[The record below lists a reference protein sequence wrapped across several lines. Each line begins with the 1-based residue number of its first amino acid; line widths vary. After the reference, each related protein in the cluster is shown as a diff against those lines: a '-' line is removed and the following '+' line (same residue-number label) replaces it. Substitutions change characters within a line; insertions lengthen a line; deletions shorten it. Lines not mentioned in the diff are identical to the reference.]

1 MSSNSNFAGD
11 ALICG
16 SKPWSYIQLCA
27 VVSLAFILCFSPPH
41 SFGKK
46 DVDEEAKTGTDRARS
61 AEGAF

>member
-1 MSSNSNFAGD
+1 MELYTTVCSCEFSF
-11 ALICG
+11 
-16 SKPWSYIQLCA
+16 YI
-27 VVSLAFILCFSPPH
+27 VFFSPPH

>member
-1 MSSNSNFAGD
+1 MWFKTMELYTTVCSCEFSF
-11 ALICG
+11 
-16 SKPWSYIQLCA
+16 YI
-27 VVSLAFILCFSPPH
+27 VSPPH